1 MTARWQL
8 RGRAPVVFLYHGFCE
23 QRRADDPENLLVEV
37 SALEEQLRFLLDRG
51 WEPLTLGRW
60 LEIESGAAPRPRR
73 SFLVT
78 IDDALVSV
86 LDLAVPVLERLAV
99 PCVVL
104 APVGLVG
111 RTAEW
116 LPMPADLP
124 LATRDQL
131 VATAEGAV
139 EIGLHGWDHTSMVG
153 LGPDELALQVRRGRD
168 ELEAWSGRRPRAF
181 AYPFGDHDARARSA
195 VADAGFEVGF
205 SVFDD
210 VGPMAVSR
218 VDVNA
223 TDTLSSFRVKTLP
236 AYRRL
241 WRVLQRAA
249 FVRRAARTVLTR
261 GQSRA
266 R

>member
-1 MTARWQL
+1 MSILGRL
-8 RGRAPVVFLYHGFCE
+8 RGREPVIFLHHGFCE
-23 QRRADDPENLLVEV
+23 RRRSDDPENLLVEV
-37 SALEEQLRFLLDRG
+37 SAFEAQLRFLLDRG
-51 WEPLTLGRW
+51 WEPLTLDRW
-60 LEIESGAAPRPRR
+60 LEITSGASPRPRR
-73 SFLVT
+73 SFLLT
-78 IDDALVSV
+78 IDDALASV
-86 LDLAVPVLERLAV
+86 VDLAVPVLERLAV
-99 PCVVL
+99 PGVL
-104 APVGLVG
+104 FAPVGLVG

-116 LPMPADLP
+116 LPVPADLP
-124 LATRDQL
+124 LATHDQL
-131 VATAEGAV
+131 LASGL

-153 LGPDELALQVRRGRD
+153 CGAEELDRQVRRGRD
-168 ELEAWSGRRPRAF
+168 ELEEWSGQRPRAF
-181 AYPFGDHDARARSA
+181 AYPFGDHDADARAA

-223 TDTLSSFRVKTLP
+223 TDTLSSFRVKTFP
-236 AYRRL
+236 GYRRL
-241 WRVLQRAA
+241 WRLLQRAA

>member
-1 MTARWQL
+1 MTSGPRL
-8 RGRAPVVFLYHGFCE
+8 RGRRPVVFLYHGFCE

-37 SALEEQLRFLLDRG
+37 SAFEEQLRFLLDRG
-51 WEPLTLGRW
+51 WEPLTLDRW
-60 LEIESGAAPRPRR
+60 LEIESGATTGPRR

-99 PCVVL
+99 PCVVF

-116 LPMPADLP
+116 LPLPADLP

-131 VATAEGAV
+131 VSSAAGAI

-153 LGPDELALQVRRGRD
+153 CGPEALDLQVRRGRD
-168 ELEAWSGRRPRAF
+168 ELEAWSGQRPRAF
-181 AYPFGDHDARARSA
+181 AYPFGDHDDRARAA
-195 VADAGFEVGF
+195 VAEAGFEVGF

-210 VGPMAVSR
+210 AGPMAVSR

-223 TDTLSSFRVKTLP
+223 TDTLSSFRVKSLP
-236 AYRRL
+236 GYRRV
-241 WRVLQRAA
+241 WRLLHRAA
-249 FVRRAARTVLTR
+249 FVRRAARAVLTR
-261 GQSRA
+261 GQSAA